1 MSTAIKSVEHA
12 IKAIRNLPCPGVS
25 ISVQGAASIVCIA
38 INYDDAG
45 VTEPDELEPTYQ
57 AIDAALSATGC
68 ARSSGCVVDGI
79 EAIEIKLPGVLE
91 QVECNGLTAVYEAGF
106 VEVGNRGDGVAMLA
120 WALIIGSADADDVG
134 VRAQIIWEEDGNGD
148 ATDWDAP
155 EAIKISG

>member
-12 IKAIRNLPCPGVS
+12 IKAIRNLSCLGVT
-25 ISVQGAASIVCIA
+25 IMGVEGMVCIV
-38 INYDDAG
+38 INYDEAG
-45 VTEPDELEPTYQ
+45 VTDPGQLEPTYQ

-134 VRAQIIWEEDGNGD
+134 GRAQIIWEEDGNGD